1 MIMYIR
7 PSSALRNE
15 YNEIAKIC
23 KEQGVPV
30 YLTIN
35 GREDTV
41 LMSVD
46 EYERLERAEL
56 LCRLQELESDIK
68 ENKTVPVENVF
79 AELRNKLKA
88 IKG

>member
-1 MIMYIR
+1 MYIR

-23 KEQGVPV
+23 KEQRVPV

-68 ENKTVPVENVF
+68 ENKTVPVETVF

>member
-1 MIMYIR
+1 MYIR

>member
-1 MIMYIR
+1 MYIR

-46 EYERLERAEL
+46 EYERLEHAEL

>member
-46 EYERLERAEL
+46 EYERLEHAEL

>member
-1 MIMYIR
+1 MYIR

-56 LCRLQELESDIK
+56 LCSLQKLESDIK
-68 ENKTVPVENVF
+68 ENRIVPAEEVF
-79 AELRNKLKA
+79 AELRERLKVLKDNK
-88 IKG
+88 